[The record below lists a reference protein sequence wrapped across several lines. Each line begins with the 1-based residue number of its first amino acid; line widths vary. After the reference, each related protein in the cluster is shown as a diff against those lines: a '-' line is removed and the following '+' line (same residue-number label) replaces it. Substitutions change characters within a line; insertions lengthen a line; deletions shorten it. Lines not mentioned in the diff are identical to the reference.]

1 MSFTK
6 APDGELASDDLEL
19 SYVGP
24 DDERMS
30 RLGLFLILA
39 SVFIAAGCGI
49 VYELLVGSISSYF
62 LGNSVEQYSLTI
74 GFFLFAMGLGSWV
87 SRAVHGKLIRRLV
100 ALEIWLGLFGGL
112 TVPALYLAYA
122 YTDVYQYLMLVIILI
137 IGTLIGLEIPLLTR
151 ILRRHGSLRT
161 ILSNVLSLDYVGALV
176 AAVLFPFFCLPVL
189 GAFHTSLVA
198 GALNVLAGA
207 AILLAVWAQLS
218 ARDREGL
225 FLQGILVSGILLVF
239 AIQADPLMER
249 WEDSLYEGQVVFST
263 QTEYQQIVVTRW
275 KDETRLFLNGR
286 LQFSSV
292 DEYRYHEALVH
303 PAMALSR
310 NRARVLVIGGGD
322 GLAVREI
329 LRYSDVEE
337 IELVDLDPA
346 MTTLA
351 RRNLYFTDLN
361 RNALSH
367 PQVRVTNEDGFTFLQ
382 RAHEPYSVVII
393 DLPDPREEAISK
405 LFSVEAYR
413 LIRRHLAPGGVVLT
427 QATSPYYARRAYWCI
442 GESMEGAGFE
452 VLSFHAYVPS
462 FGEWGFHLAS
472 EEPIDPRDIEFM
484 PGLRYLNKELF
495 LSRLDF
501 DADMARVEVEPN
513 TLERPTLAGYYREDF
528 ARW

>member
-1 MSFTK
+1 M
-6 APDGELASDDLEL
+6 AE
-19 SYVGP
+19 
-24 DDERMS
+24 
-30 RLGLFLILA
+30 
-39 SVFIAAGCGI
+39 
-49 VYELLVGSISSYF
+49 
-62 LGNSVEQYSLTI
+62 
-74 GFFLFAMGLGSWV
+74 
-87 SRAVHGKLIRRLV
+87 
-100 ALEIWLGLFGGL
+100 
-112 TVPALYLAYA
+112 VP
-122 YTDVYQYLMLVIILI
+122 
-137 IGTLIGLEIPLLTR
+137 
-151 ILRRHGSLRT
+151 
-161 ILSNVLSLDYVGALV
+161 
-176 AAVLFPFFCLPVL
+176 
-189 GAFHTSLVA
+189 
-198 GALNVLAGA
+198 
-207 AILLAVWAQLS
+207 
-218 ARDREGL
+218 
-225 FLQGILVSGILLVF
+225 VF
-239 AIQADPLMER
+239 AIQAEPLMER

-263 QTEYQQIVVTRW
+263 QTEYQKIVVTRW
-275 KDETRLFLNGR
+275 KDETRLFLNGH

-329 LRYSDVEE
+329 LRYSKVEE

-351 RRNLYFTDLN
+351 TRNLYFTDLN

-367 PQVRVTNEDGFTFLQ
+367 PRVRVTNEDGFTFLQ
-382 RAHEPYSVVII
+382 REHEAYSVVII
-393 DLPDPREEAISK
+393 DLPDPREEGISK

-442 GESMEGAGFE
+442 GESMEEADFE

-462 FGEWGFHLAS
+462 FGEWGFHLGS
-472 EEPIDPRDIEFM
+472 VEPIDPRGIEFM